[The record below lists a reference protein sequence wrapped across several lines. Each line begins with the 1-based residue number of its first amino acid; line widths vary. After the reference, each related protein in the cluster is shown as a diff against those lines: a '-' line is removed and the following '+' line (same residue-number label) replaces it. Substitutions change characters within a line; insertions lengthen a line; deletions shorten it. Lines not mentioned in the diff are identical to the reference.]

1 MRLLFSFIL
10 LFLLFSCNSR
20 ERMVKKFF
28 KRMNANEVNA
38 ASKYVWPEDYKKL
51 YVFNKIFLE
60 KSPLTNFEIVE
71 LDENEEKNIVTAK
84 IKLLNAKHELVN
96 YFDSS
101 GFEKTNNEYTLNFE
115 IRKANESEYISL
127 PFESD
132 STILPLKNL
141 KLSSVKTEM
150 LNLRNGP
157 GLNYKVNGIIK
168 QNDEI
173 LIDNSYINKDW
184 RKGFIINDN
193 SSISQVFI
201 SSKFTDLSDIS
212 FFSLGYFANLS
223 FITLFIVGILVC
235 IIIYPMILVGCFRS
249 AGDAPQFALILF
261 LLFIGSLYFTYQL
274 FENFLFEMFLI
285 NIPY

>member
-1 MRLLFSFIL
+1 MRLLFYSIVV
-10 LFLLFSCNSR
+10 FLLFSCNSR

-28 KRMNANEVNA
+28 KRINANEINA
-38 ASKYVWPEDYKKL
+38 SSKYVWPEDYKKL
-51 YVFNKIFLE
+51 YVFNKRFLE
-60 KSPLTNFEIVE
+60 KNPLTNLEVVD
-71 LDENEEKNIVTAK
+71 LNENEENNSVTAK
-84 IKLLNAKHELVN
+84 INLLNAKQELVD
-96 YFDSS
+96 YFDSL
-101 GFEKTNNEYTLNFE
+101 GFKNSNNEIVLDFE
-115 IRKANESEYISL
+115 IRKANETEYISL

-132 STILPLKNL
+132 SSLLPIRDL
-141 KLSSVKTEM
+141 KLSSVKTEV
-150 LNLRNGP
+150 LNLRDGP
-157 GLNYKVNGIIK
+157 GINYKVVGTIK

-173 LIDNSYINKDW
+173 LIDNSYLNKDW

-193 SSISQVFI
+193 SRISPVFI
-201 SSKFTDLSDIS
+201 SSKFTDLNEIS